1 MTSKRWYSY
10 VRQDAARRNIP
21 ELKPLITLLEQAT
34 NLLRQ
39 SDWTMPPPAKPANNT
54 SDESV

>member
-1 MTSKRWYSY
+1 MTSKIWYSY

-21 ELKPLITLLEQAT
+21 ELDPLITLLEQAT
-34 NLLRQ
+34 ILLRQ
-39 SDWTMPPPAKPANNT
+39 ADWSMPPPATPGNKT